1 MNTIH
6 NNIKRLLKAQNKDI
20 KQLYTCLGITKP
32 AFYARVNG
40 NMSIGNLQQ
49 IADALGVHITELL
62 KDDATATTNSP
73 TDNTATPPQNRIVC
87 PICNSVLSVNV
98 VADEPTTTT
107 ATPAE

>member
-1 MNTIH
+1 MSTIH

-73 TDNTATPPQNRIVC
+73 NDTPPQNRIVC
-87 PICNSVLSVNV
+87 PVCRSVLTFSVV
-98 VADEPTTTT
+98 DDTPT
-107 ATPAE
+107 ATTENMP